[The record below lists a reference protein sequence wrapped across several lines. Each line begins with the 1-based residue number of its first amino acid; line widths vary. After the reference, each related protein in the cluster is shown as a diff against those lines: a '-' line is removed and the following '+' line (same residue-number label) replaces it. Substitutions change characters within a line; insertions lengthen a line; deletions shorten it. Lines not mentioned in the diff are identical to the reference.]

1 MSFAG
6 LALSGC
12 TNKKTAVDCPRVSA
26 QNSDSNSNIESSPC
40 PFGMEFSWIPP
51 GDFLMG
57 SPDNEVARSANEGPQ
72 RSVSIASG
80 FWMGRYEVTQSEY
93 EAVMNTNPSYFKN
106 CGLDCPVESV
116 SWDEAKAF
124 INRLNLRNDGFTYS
138 LPTEAEWEYAAR
150 AGTRTAT
157 SFGESLSS
165 NQANFD
171 GNYPLGN
178 AMKGPNIEK
187 TVKVGNYQPN
197 PWGLYDMHGN
207 VSEWVEDW
215 YTDSYKGL
223 KSDGSANLA
232 IGNGEYRVLRGGS
245 WFDDGNDVR
254 SALRIRNLPSD
265 EYVHF
270 AGFRVVA
277 RQK

>member
-1 MSFAG
+1 
-6 LALSGC
+6 
-12 TNKKTAVDCPRVSA
+12 
-26 QNSDSNSNIESSPC
+26 
-40 PFGMEFSWIPP
+40 
-51 GDFLMG
+51 
-57 SPDNEVARSANEGPQ
+57 
-72 RSVSIASG
+72 
-80 FWMGRYEVTQSEY
+80 
-93 EAVMNTNPSYFKN
+93 
-106 CGLDCPVESV
+106 
-116 SWDEAKAF
+116 
-124 INRLNLRNDGFTYS
+124 
-138 LPTEAEWEYAAR
+138 
-150 AGTRTAT
+150 
-157 SFGESLSS
+157 
-165 NQANFD
+165 
-171 GNYPLGN
+171 
-178 AMKGPNIEK
+178 MKGPNIQK

-207 VSEWVEDW
+207 VAEWVEDW

-277 RQK
+277 RPK